1 MARRIRIR
9 TALLAAGTAVVAV
22 AGVAMAF
29 PAAAA
34 EPPAAGKPARPTVVL
49 VHGAFADASSWNGVI
64 TRLRQDGYPVRAA
77 ANPLR
82 GLPTDVAAIQDVL
95 RGVDGPIILVGHSYG
110 GAVIS
115 SAAAGDPDVKA
126 LVYVAALVPDAGE
139 TLGELLAHPVAHPVP
154 ALPLAPVP
162 TVAADG
168 TQGVDL
174 YIDQARFRGT
184 FAADV
189 DANTAAAMAVTQRPA
204 SQSSFG
210 YAATAAAWRTVPSW
224 YLVARQDRA
233 IAPDLERY
241 MAKRANAHTEEVDA
255 SHAVM
260 VSRPGVV
267 ANVIE
272 LADRGTR

>member
-9 TALLAAGTAVVAV
+9 TALLSVGTAAVVA

-34 EPPAAGKPARPTVVL
+34 QGPGTARPTVVL

-64 TRLRQDGYPVRAA
+64 ARLRKDGYPVRAA

-82 GLPTDVAAIQDVL
+82 GLPTDVAAIKDVL
-95 RGVDGPIILVGHSYG
+95 QSVDGPVILVGHSYG

-126 LVYVAALVPDAGE
+126 LVYVAAFAPAAGE
-139 TLGELLAHPVAHPVP
+139 ALGELLARPVAHPTP
-154 ALPLAPVP
+154 ALPLVPVV
-162 TVAADG
+162 TTAADG

-174 YIDQARFRGT
+174 YLDQARFREA

-189 DANTAAAMAVTQRPA
+189 DAGTAANMAATQRPA
-204 SQSSFG
+204 SQNAFG
-210 YAATAAAWRTVPSW
+210 ATGTAAAWQSIPSW
-224 YLVARQDRA
+224 FLIARQDRA
-233 IAPDLERY
+233 LAPDLQRY
-241 MAKRANAHTEEVDA
+241 MAQRAKAHTEEVNG

-267 ANVIE
+267 AGVIE
-272 LADRGTR
+272 AADRGTR